1 MIEKDQRQAYWRK
14 TTLLMAS
21 VLLVTAACL
30 ILLAPLSPLLN
41 TVTTTTFPLGFYL
54 MAQGIPIACVIAAFW
69 FAIRQERT
77 DRQHGAME
85 DM

>member
-1 MIEKDQRQAYWRK
+1 MIEKDLRQIYWRK
-14 TTLLMAS
+14 TTSLMAS
-21 VLLVTAACL
+21 VLLTTAACL
-30 ILLAPLSPLLN
+30 ILLAPLSPLFN
-41 TVTTTTFPLGFYL
+41 AVSPNKFPLGFYL
-54 MAQGIPIACVIAAFW
+54 MAQGIPIASVIAAFW